1 VAEAPF
7 RPLRRLPAR
16 ARRVAFR
23 VLSTGGSAL
32 ELALRWARTARTGA
46 PRGSDGPEPVTFLV
60 WNAYSLGGTV
70 RTVTHQANALSARGH
85 DVEVVGVERREDQS
99 HRLFFPL
106 DPQVRLTTLV
116 DLDELRH
123 RRGLGGT
130 VARWLHE
137 RPSVLIHPREGR
149 AQRASLLTDL
159 RLVRALSRVRNGV
172 VIGTRLGLNLLVARF
187 AHPGATSLA
196 QEHLSLGVYRSP
208 LTDGI
213 RRHFPKL
220 DAVAAL
226 TAADAAHY
234 RRYLGDDAE
243 VLVTR
248 VPNSV
253 PDELPRMADPGA
265 RRIVAVG
272 HLTAR
277 GKGMDRLVPAFARIA
292 AQHPDWE
299 LRLVGAGAQ
308 EQIVRQA
315 EELGVRDRVT
325 LTGPSDAVA
334 EELSAASVLCMPSRA
349 EAFSLVLIE
358 GMAAGLA
365 VASFDCREG
374 PRDILTP
381 GVDGLVVPQGDL
393 DAFAAALDTLLR
405 DEELRRRLGRNA
417 RRTVEDRY
425 LESTVTDRWLE
436 VFDAAERGGGPQRA
450 GSNTSL
456 PTVRRSR
463 RSRWA
468 RAASL
473 SA

>member
-1 VAEAPF
+1 VAEVPF
-7 RPLRRLPAR
+7 RPLRRLAAR

-23 VLSTGGSAL
+23 VLSAGGSTL
-32 ELALRWARTARTGA
+32 EHALRWARSARTHA
-46 PRGSDGPEPVTFLV
+46 PRRSDGPEPVTFLV
-60 WNAYSLGGTV
+60 WNAHSLGGTA
-70 RTVTHQANALSARGH
+70 RTVLHQANALAVRGH
-85 DVEVVGVERREDQS
+85 EVEVVGVERREDQG
-99 HRLFFPL
+99 HRPFFPL
-106 DPQVRLTTLV
+106 EPQVRSSTLV
-116 DLDELRH
+116 DLDELRD
-123 RRGLGGT
+123 RSGPGGAA
-130 VARWLHE
+130 ARWLHG

-149 AQRASLLTDL
+149 AKRASLLTDL
-159 RLVRALSRVRNGV
+159 RLVRTLGRVRHGV

-187 AHPGATSLA
+187 AHPAATKLA
-196 QEHLSLGVYRSP
+196 QEHLSLGVYKPP

-226 TAADAAHY
+226 TAADATHY
-234 RRYLGDDAE
+234 RRHLGDDAE

-253 PDELPRMADPGA
+253 PDELPRMADPGS

-292 AQHPDWE
+292 AHHPDWE

-308 EQIVRQA
+308 EEIVRQA
-315 EELGVRDRVT
+315 EELGVRDQVV

-393 DAFAAALDTLLR
+393 DAFAAALDALLR

-425 LESTVTDRWLE
+425 LESAVTDRWLE
-436 VFDAAERGGGPQRA
+436 VFEAAAGGPQRA

-468 RAASL
+468 RPASL